1 VAKKKKSAGFSGCEC
16 NQYFINHTHRLCK
29 RGRVNTQL
37 HGEREKKRRASKEK
51 KGTIMDNQLFNLKF
65 TSKQL
70 LRQSKKSTA
79 NVKKQEVSCVSCAVS
94 RLIMK

>member
-1 VAKKKKSAGFSGCEC
+1 
-16 NQYFINHTHRLCK
+16 
-29 RGRVNTQL
+29 
-37 HGEREKKRRASKEK
+37 
-51 KGTIMDNQLFNLKF
+51 MDNQLFNLKF